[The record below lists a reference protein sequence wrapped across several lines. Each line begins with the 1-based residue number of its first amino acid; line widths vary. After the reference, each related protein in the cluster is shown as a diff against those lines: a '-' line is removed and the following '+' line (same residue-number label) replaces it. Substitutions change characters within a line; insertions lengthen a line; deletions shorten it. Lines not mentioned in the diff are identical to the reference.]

1 MTVYW
6 SATTSGFY
14 HTDYFPEAD
23 LPTDA
28 VEISDEDY
36 KVLLDAQSAGQVIVT
51 DPDTGGAMAV
61 DPIPPEQ
68 TLAQQA
74 AAMMAAPVTVDCATA
89 VGVTATYAN
98 NAEVRGR
105 ATTVVSQINA
115 GLGLPGGGA
124 TFNWPDIDNTQRD
137 WPEAE
142 FKSLAKALA
151 DYTYE
156 LQQVV
161 DGFSDILPSNTLS
174 I

>member
-1 MTVYW
+1 M
-6 SATTSGFY
+6 
-14 HTDYFPEAD
+14 
-23 LPTDA
+23 
-28 VEISDEDY
+28 
-36 KVLLDAQSAGQVIVT
+36 IVT

-61 DPIPPEQ
+61 DPIPPEL

-74 AAMMAAPVTVDCATA
+74 SALMAAPVTVDCATA
-89 VGVTATYAN
+89 VGVTAIYAN
-98 NAEVRGR
+98 NADMRGR

-124 TFNWPDIDNTQRD
+124 TFNWPDFDNTQRD

-142 FKSLAKALA
+142 FKSFAKALA

-161 DGFSDILPSNTLS
+161 DGFSDILRPTRWNIDADASA
-174 I
+174 